1 MYFILQ
7 LYEIFLLT
15 NYHSMKWSFAHIYN
29 IYRTQKYWF
38 QNIVNYFIMSFQFE
52 NFIKSF
58 IKFFHLNSKLMWTLF
73 KYCLK
78 RCFMLKILP
87 HFSQINLKLK
97 SVLSL
102 LWIDFFSF
110 LNKMINCW
118 HIYLFI
124 DFENWQNVILYY
136 NLSEKELMKVWSNL
150 RIGPKFKLY
159 HDLDHTNSYL
169 LLSHLACWICI
180 TF

>member
-1 MYFILQ
+1 MEFCSHLQHLSHSKILVSKYREL
-7 LYEIFLLT
+7 LYNEFSIWKL
-15 NYHSMKWSFAHIYN
+15 Y
-29 IYRTQKYWF
+29 
-38 QNIVNYFIMSFQFE
+38 QNL
-52 NFIKSF
+52 
-58 IKFFHLNSKLMWTLF
+58 HLNSKLMWTLF
-73 KYCLK
+73 KCSIQVLY
-78 RCFMLKILP
+78 
-87 HFSQINLKLK
+87 SQINLKLK

-102 LWIDFFSF
+102 LIWIDFFSF
-110 LNKMINCW
+110 LNKMINCR
-118 HIYLFI
+118 HICLFI
-124 DFENWQNVILYY
+124 DFENWQRVILYY